1 MNALSEG
8 IMAVLIILS
17 GIIATLISLV
27 SLRYIFLI
35 ASERDERRIAI
46 YEAMGIRK
54 SVIVVSVTL
63 KYALLMALGALLS
76 FGVLSVVMN

>member
-35 ASERDERRIAI
+35 ASERDESRIAI
-46 YEAMGIRK
+46 YEAMGIR
-54 SVIVVSVTL
+54 
-63 KYALLMALGALLS
+63 
-76 FGVLSVVMN
+76 